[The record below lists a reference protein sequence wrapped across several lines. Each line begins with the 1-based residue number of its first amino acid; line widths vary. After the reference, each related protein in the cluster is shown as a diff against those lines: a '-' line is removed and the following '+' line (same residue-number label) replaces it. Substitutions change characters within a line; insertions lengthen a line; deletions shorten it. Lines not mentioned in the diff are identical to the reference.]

1 MIARPTPEQLA
12 TLKAECRRRFGHER
26 MVGVPLA
33 HPVDAFVVLASWSLA
48 EAGAHADAR
57 LVSIPNAASVLVAD
71 RALYP
76 APELLD
82 PLRER
87 FGALDVEIER
97 AFRKA
102 LGFVVEDP
110 MIAELS
116 VISSPPAFASVK
128 AAPEKIAALGGGP
141 LHVVSSKGNGLSL
154 IMREPSGDVVIAVG
168 TAADEAQRARRGAI
182 SWATGYARD
191 LCVWAPGSTSPA
203 DAAAAFDRH
212 LAELPGRAADI
223 GPALLA
229 MGGAGAGRRAEFL

>member
-12 TLKAECRRRFGHER
+12 ALKAECRKRFGHER

-33 HPVDAFVVLASWSLA
+33 HPVDAFVVLAAWSLA

-76 APELLD
+76 APEQLD

-102 LGFVVEDP
+102 LGFVAEDP
-110 MIAELS
+110 SIAELS
-116 VISSPPAFASVK
+116 PVSSPPAFATVK
-128 AAPEKIAALGGGP
+128 AAPERIASLGAGP
-141 LHVVSSKGNGLSL
+141 FHVITSESNGLSL
-154 IMREPSGDVVIAVG
+154 IMREPSADVVIAVG
-168 TAADEAQRARRGAI
+168 TAATEAQRSKRGSI
-182 SWATGYARD
+182 SWASGYARD

-203 DAAAAFDRH
+203 DAAQAFDRH
-212 LAELPGRAADI
+212 LEELPGRAADI